1 MCSIYLIR
9 RPIPRSLFLV
19 VLPFLIPSILMAQ
32 EDYTPPPGYPWAP
45 PYTAEQIMYLADS
58 VWQKGYK
65 TYDTD
70 ALELEMDAR
79 GYIRQRLTMRRR
91 MLFYDDY
98 ADLLDYQGGK
108 LRLGDVRKKDIIF
121 FLTPP
126 EMRGQAILQWS
137 YKQSPAHRKSIDFWV
152 YIPSLRKIRRLAT
165 GDRAD
170 AVAGGDVTYDD
181 IGQREVFDEVHTL
194 IGEDI
199 LPKGPTIPEEKE
211 CYVIESVNKDPKY
224 YLSKRISWVGKKWLC
239 TWREEQYDRKG
250 YLIRILEKRYEKISG
265 VISQVMWNDW
275 NVQRNFRQVIL
286 IFNTQYNKPM
296 SEAEFLPPYL
306 MKEFPWRKPDLK
318 KVPFISGPEE
328 FPPPPPLL
336 RDRFPEHRKIKLP
349 EELERE
355 ILKETS
361 Q

>member
-1 MCSIYLIR
+1 MRIGKQEFSFSLIL
-9 RPIPRSLFLV
+9 SLLIMLV
-19 VLPFLIPSILMAQ
+19 FSNVWAQ
-32 EDYTPPPGYPWAP
+32 EEYTPPPGFPWSP

-58 VWQKGYK
+58 AWQKGYK
-65 TYDTD
+65 TYDMD

-79 GYIRQRLTMRRR
+79 GYIRQRFTMRRR

-98 ADLLDYQGGK
+98 ADLLNYKGGK
-108 LRLGDVRKKDIIF
+108 LKLGDVRKKDIIL

-126 EMRGQAILQWS
+126 AMRGQAILQWS
-137 YKQSPAHRKSIDFWV
+137 YKQSPSQRKNIDFWV

-181 IGQREVFDEVHTL
+181 IGQREVFDETHTL

-199 LPKGPTIPEEKE
+199 LPQGPTIPEEKD
-211 CYVIESVNKDPKY
+211 CYVIESINKDPKY
-224 YLSKRISWVGKKWLC
+224 YLSKRISWVGKDCLC

-250 YLIRILEKRYEKISG
+250 YLIRILEKRFEKISG
-265 VISQVMWNDW
+265 VITATMWNDW
-275 NVQRNFRQVIL
+275 NVQRNFRQAII
-286 IFNTQYNKPM
+286 IFNHQFHKPM

-306 MKEFPWRKPDLK
+306 LKEFPWRKPDLSQ
-318 KVPFISGPEE
+318 VPFINGSEE
-328 FPPPPPLL
+328 FPAPPPLL
-336 RDRFPEHRKIKLP
+336 RDRFPKYRKIKLP

-355 ILKETS
+355 ILQESK
-361 Q
+361 